1 MKQDILQKV
10 VLACISS
17 PIPYQYLCDKF
28 QINQQELKDIVKY
41 LEERGCEW
49 LHKDTTLQL
58 KYPMEWLDADM
69 LRSNITSTLHYFSEA
84 ESTNSFLLD
93 HRESLK
99 QGDICI
105 AEYQIRPRAQRN
117 KGWTAPYG
125 SQLAFSMYWSFEP
138 KQVIS
143 GLSLTVGLALLE
155 TLRSFDI
162 DDLGAKWPNDIYR
175 DGEKLAG
182 ILTEC
187 STGASGKI
195 DVVIGMGI
203 NLHEFSSQID
213 INQPVATLS
222 DLMGQH
228 INKTLL
234 AQALWINLSSYLKKF
249 EEYGFAYFQAK
260 WLESD
265 IFMNKPVEVIKGD
278 LKTLAIHKGV
288 DSAGYLLLEVD
299 GVVIRHASSDISLRL
314 IVD

>member
-1 MKQDILQKV
+1 MKKDILQKV

-17 PIPYQYLCDKF
+17 PMSYKYLCDNF
-28 QINQQELKDIVKY
+28 QIYQQELNDIVKY

-58 KYPMEWLDADM
+58 KYPMEWLDVDM
-69 LRSNITSTLHYFSEA
+69 LRSNVTSTLHYFSEV

-93 HRESLK
+93 HRELLK

-105 AEYQIRPRAQRN
+105 AEYQNKPRAQRN

-138 KQVIS
+138 KHVIS

-162 DDLGAKWPNDIYR
+162 DDLAAKWPNDIYR

-195 DVVIGMGI
+195 DVVIGIGI
-203 NLHEFSSQID
+203 NLYEFSSKTD

-222 DLMGQH
+222 DLMKQR
-228 INKTLL
+228 INKTIL
-234 AQALWINLSSYLKKF
+234 AQALWVNLSSYLKNF
-249 EEYGFAYFQAK
+249 EKYGFAYFQNK

-265 IFMNKPVEVIKGD
+265 IFMNKPVEVIKD
-278 LKTLAIHKGV
+278 DIRIFALHKGV
-288 DSAGYLLLEVD
+288 DPSGYLLLEID
-299 GVVIRHASSDISLRL
+299 GAVVRHASSNVSLRL
-314 IVD
+314 AVD